1 MKYSAQILV
10 KTESPVHVRFT
21 DEETLYNYFKE
32 LFWKGRERVEEET
45 FSTPDILQKLSAAFK
60 SSGITNLVRISHD
73 DVDFYLDKDNEPHDL
88 DKAIEDFGE
97 VLHNAFERFFE
108 EVNIVMET
116 RNSQMDFVIELTMF
130 RVHPIGE
137 YPIRIN
143 FSGLPENALVTN
155 IEKKFNLFVNRVEQ
169 NIQKYMD
176 VKDVTISF
184 TKKSGP
190 THFEVKPKRKKEEVT
205 KKKELKTIK
214 EKEEPVEIN
223 VSKTDGKCIFFPLY
237 GVILGETTVKELE
250 KKGTRAKDRDDKGKK
265 YKYYTVNDMR
275 FWYNDDCANHI
286 YMTYTDPIPQQW
298 RACGLDWGLSY
309 NEWHELFEKLGFFVS
324 VVKRPKKEWYQGK
337 MTLVAQFNAS
347 KKITND
353 VTLSFE
359 IYFNYS
365 QKTSVKANGTVYS
378 LRIRAN

>member
-1 MKYSAQILV
+1 MKYSAQILL
-10 KTESPVHVRFT
+10 KTESPAHIRFT

-45 FSTPDILQKLSAAFK
+45 FSIPNILRKFSTAFK

-88 DKAIEDFGE
+88 DKAIENFGE

-108 EVNIVMET
+108 EITIVMET
-116 RNSQMDFVIELTMF
+116 KNSKIDFMVELTMF

-137 YPIRIN
+137 HPIRID
-143 FSGLPENALVTN
+143 FSGLPENELVTN

-169 NIQKYMD
+169 NIQKYID

-184 TKKSGP
+184 TKKSEPVHLESESNLKKG
-190 THFEVKPKRKKEEVT
+190 KPL
-205 KKKELKTIK
+205 KKKESKRIK
-214 EKEEPVEIN
+214 GKEEPVE
-223 VSKTDGKCIFFPLY
+223 VKAPKTEGKCSFFPLY
-237 GVILGETTVKELE
+237 GVTLGKTTVKELE
-250 KKGTRAKDRDDKGKK
+250 EKGTRARDRDDKGKK

-275 FWYNDDCANHI
+275 FWYNDDGANHI
-286 YMTYTDPIPQQW
+286 YITYTDPIPQQW
-298 RACGLDWGLSY
+298 EACGLDWNLSY
-309 NEWHELFEKLGFFVS
+309 NEWLELFEKLGFFIS
-324 VVKRPKKEWYQGK
+324 IVKRPKKEWYQGK

-378 LRIRAN
+378 LRVRAN